1 MTPRTFAHLLDLR
14 GPALE
19 RWPGAEREAARALL
33 ARSAAARRLFLAAA
47 DPSPGGPPDDP
58 ADDNSLMRLAEAVA
72 RTPQRAAVTRSTLR
86 TAGGWAALAAAA
98 ALGAWLGQAPPGQAL
113 HAPPALLAALEP
125 TPFASDAP

>member
-14 GPALE
+14 GPALD
-19 RWPGAEREAARALL
+19 RWPGDEREAARALL
-33 ARSAAARRLFLAAA
+33 ARSESARRIFLAADLA
-47 DPSPGGPPDDP
+47 PDDP

-72 RTPQRAAVTRSTLR
+72 RTPQLAAAARSPLR

-98 ALGAWLGQAPPGQAL
+98 ALGAWLGQAPPVPAL